1 MQTRLRVFVLGGLLA
16 SAPIIVP
23 AQTQPAPSR
32 AAEETLVLDPFTVQA
47 DDTEGYRAQSSASG
61 LPFVVALD
69 KTPLPIAVITPEF
82 LLDSASFTVEDA
94 LRFTSGISNAE
105 RNEYGTERYV
115 IRGFQTN
122 STFVNGIRMAMPT
135 DTSVIDRVEVLKG
148 PSTILY
154 GELDPAGLV
163 NVITKRATFRN
174 QTQLSQSWDEYGT
187 ARSTIDANY
196 AAPKP
201 FGPVRVAARMVAT
214 WADEHSY
221 LPNES
226 RERLILAPSLRLN
239 LGKRTAVDVS
249 FIRSD
254 EDGATNRQPTPFFRN
269 PADPTALQAGFTPVA
284 RDYTSVTPFDEWHLH
299 SRFFDVQLKHEFS
312 KSLHLLLSYDDSDVF
327 VDQYFFFG
335 TGNIAPTAAGQYR
348 SSGKMTT
355 QITQRSNEVYTAKL
369 VYDLEFEAME
379 HKLALI
385 ARRTGT
391 AGDQYGF
398 QDSRDPVL
406 GPYILAD
413 ATGPLPVNFA
423 GLPRRLTDPFSEFAV
438 PILGNVRQQDFET
451 QMNWTLGATDYVTL
465 LSGRLNLLAG
475 AQYNSIRGQDR
486 DAVVPQVGGV
496 YELRPGLN
504 LYALYSETFA
514 PNGRS
519 DTTNPQSPFLEPEE
533 GVGAEIGLKTRMFD
547 EKLYGSIAAYQITRT
562 NVEQILAGA
571 TGNVAGNS
579 RNIRIPSG
587 EERSEG
593 IEADLQFRPARGFS
607 VNLAYAYTDAYIS
620 EQNINL
626 DNPDANG
633 DGVADAVGQ
642 KKEGVAKHDI
652 RVWTRYQFPDGSALG
667 GLAIGGGFTWRE
679 GPIQQFGT
687 YLQRKVLETSDPQ
700 RLDLFASYRTKLFER
715 PVDFRANWQNA
726 TDEVY
731 RDRRGKYVIP
741 STVVLSI
748 SARL

>member
-1 MQTRLRVFVLGGLLA
+1 M
-16 SAPIIVP
+16 APSSLP
-23 AQTQPAPSR
+23 AQTRPASSSS
-32 AAEETLVLDPFTVQA
+32 ADETLVLDPFTVKA
-47 DDTEGYRAQSSASG
+47 DDSEGYRAQSSASG
-61 LPFVVALD
+61 LPFVVSLD

-82 LLDSASFTVEDA
+82 LLDSASFNVEDA

-135 DTSVIDRVEVLKG
+135 DTSMIDRVEVLKG

-163 NVITKRATFRN
+163 NVITKRAGFRN
-174 QTQLSQSWDEYGT
+174 ETHLRQTWDEYGT
-187 ARSTIDANY
+187 TRSMLDTNY
-196 AAPKP
+196 ALPKQT
-201 FGPVRVAARMVAT
+201 GAVRAAGRMVAT

-226 RERLILAPSLRLN
+226 RERLLLAPSLRLDI
-239 LGKRTAVDVS
+239 GRSTAIDVS

-254 EDGATNRQPTPFFRN
+254 EDGATNRQPTPFARD
-269 PADPTALQAGFTPVA
+269 PSDPTVIQAGFTPVA
-284 RDYTSVTPFDEWHLH
+284 RDYTSVTPFDEWHLR
-299 SRFFDVQLKHEFS
+299 SRYFDVQLKHEFS

-335 TGNIAPTAAGQYR
+335 TGNIAPTATGEYR

-355 QITQRSNEVYTAKL
+355 QITERSNEVYTGKL
-369 VYDLEFEAME
+369 VYDLPFGGAD

-391 AGDQYGF
+391 SNDQYGF

-413 ATGPLPVNFA
+413 ANGPRAIKFP
-423 GLPRRLTDPFSEFAV
+423 GLPRRLTDPQSPLAV
-438 PILGNVRQQDFET
+438 PILGTFAQQDFET
-451 QMNWTLGATDYVTL
+451 QMNWTLGVTDYVTL

-475 AQYNSIRGQDR
+475 AQYNTIRGQDR
-486 DAVVPQVGGV
+486 DAIVPQVGGV

-504 LYALYSETFA
+504 LYALYSETFN

-519 DTTNPQSPFLEPEE
+519 DTTDPQSPYLDPEE
-533 GVGAEIGLKTRMFD
+533 GMGAEIGFKVRLFD
-547 EKLYGSIAAYQITRT
+547 DKVYGGIAAYQITRT

-571 TGNVAGNS
+571 TGNVAGIS

-587 EERSEG
+587 EEKSEG
-593 IEADLQFRPARGFS
+593 IEADLQFRPTK
-607 VNLAYAYTDAYIS
+607 NLNINFAYAYTDAYIS
-620 EQNINL
+620 EQNVNL
-626 DNPDANG
+626 DNPDADG

-652 RVWTRYQFPDGSALG
+652 RVWTRYEFPETTLLG

-687 YLQRKVLETSDPQ
+687 YLQRKVLELSDPQ
-700 RLDLFASYRTKLFER
+700 RLDLFASYRTKFFER
-715 PVDFRANWQNA
+715 PVHFHANWQNA
-726 TDEVY
+726 SNESY

-741 STVVLSI
+741 STVVLSV
-748 SARL
+748 SVKL